1 MTLIE
6 SFSLKGGIVEKALF
20 ECFEFLLLRLGLD
33 CDEKQQNEQQNAR
46 LRFFF
51 FCGSRALF
59 MGLQVRISANFSLKL
74 GFTVLFTYLK
84 IILLQYFLFSIFSF

>member
-33 CDEKQQNEQQNAR
+33 CDEKQQNAR
-46 LRFFF
+46 LCFFLW
-51 FCGSRALF
+51 SRALF

-74 GFTVLFTYLK
+74 GSTVLFTYLK
-84 IILLQYFLFSIFSF
+84 IILLQYFLFSIFCF

>member
-33 CDEKQQNEQQNAR
+33 CDEKQQNAR

-51 FCGSRALF
+51 VGPVHCSWDC
-59 MGLQVRISANFSLKL
+59 KY
-74 GFTVLFTYLK
+74 GFQQ
-84 IILLQYFLFSIFSF
+84 IFL

>member
-33 CDEKQQNEQQNAR
+33 CDEKQQNAC

-51 FCGSRALF
+51 YGSRALF
-59 MGLQVRISANFSLKL
+59 MGLQVRISANFSLKI
-74 GFTVLFTYLK
+74 GSTVLFTYLK

>member
-33 CDEKQQNEQQNAR
+33 CDEKQQNAR
-46 LRFFF
+46 LRFF
-51 FCGSRALF
+51 CGSLVLF

-84 IILLQYFLFSIFSF
+84 IILLQYFLFSIFCF